1 MKTSLFAYLRFIGLF
16 TRLKLLNFTS
26 RFPPLPGGVLDEQ
39 IALMR
44 RGQEAL
50 GEVPLDQV
58 TPAQARADFVFYQYS
73 NLHVKIG

>member
-1 MKTSLFAYLRFIGLF
+1 
-16 TRLKLLNFTS
+16 
-26 RFPPLPGGVLDEQ
+26 VLDEQ

-44 RGQEAL
+44 RGQEVL